1 MSLLNAINIA
11 ATGMSA
17 QTVRLNTTAS
27 NMANANVASST
38 PDTVYKPRHAIFET
52 MRKDTD
58 GASGVAVN
66 SIREEKAP
74 GRKEYNP
81 THPKA
86 DVNGYI
92 YMPNVSVVDEMANM
106 ISASRSYQ
114 FNVEV
119 ANSAKQ
125 MLQRTLQLGQ

>member
-1 MSLLNAINIA
+1 MSLLNVMGIA
-11 ATGMSA
+11 GSGMSA
-17 QTVRLNTTAS
+17 QTVRLNVTAS
-27 NMANANVASST
+27 NMANANVVAST

-52 MRKDTD
+52 IRKEVD
-58 GASGVAVN
+58 GATGVRVN
-66 SIREEKAP
+66 SIREDKEP
-74 GRKEYNP
+74 GRKEFNP

-92 YMPNVSVVDEMANM
+92 YVPNVNVVDEMANM
-106 ISASRSYQ
+106 ISASRAYQ

-125 MLQRTLQLGQ
+125 LLQRTLQLGQ